1 MTSKNDNNEK
11 SLTRSEL
18 AELNQL
24 IAASSDRA
32 LQPCE
37 NERLE
42 QLLKSSREA
51 RSIYTAYMQLD
62 AGLDWK
68 IRGNQSVEG
77 VVERSRQAANCLKE
91 LDDLSQA
98 VRPKLARMRMLS
110 LLALAASVMFVVATI
125 AWFSTHPRD
134 EANGAVA
141 GAGANDA
148 QSDDQAA
155 EKQVVANIVQLSRE
169 CSWFVENRSNKDA
182 GVRAG
187 DTIRL
192 TRGQLRMDFDC
203 GATVTMRSPAALEI
217 ISPTRTR
224 AVLGTLKAHVGKGA
238 EGFTVE
244 TPRTTVVDLGTDFG
258 IDVSRHG
265 STDVVV
271 FNGAV
276 DLHSDGIN
284 GLAARQRLTAGEG
297 VRVSGEGTAS
307 RIVSILDSQFSMA
320 EIRRGRDRTPVISEV
335 RDNIRRGE
343 SWNYYEIV
351 HGGMSEDAKAFV
363 DREHEWNGLSST
375 GMPRYLLGADY
386 VKTFN
391 DDKLNREVE
400 IRVTIARPAILYVLL
415 DKRSPVPD
423 WLRRRFFNT
432 GDEIG
437 LDGGKYS
444 RFGERKNIAV
454 GAGTSIDDTF
464 SVWRLD
470 VVSAETVT
478 LGAIQAGGE
487 THNMYGIAA
496 VPMEAN
502 RGRDEIGGIADK
514 SSKKWSRLVSDGQG
528 VLSAD
533 GEIERSKDI
542 DAFRFDW
549 KGGALEAVCQTN
561 GFTTLDPVLSVY
573 DASDSLVGYARAP
586 RIGRERTAVKMNLPQ
601 GAYYVAVSGSDDVG
615 EVGGYHIQVAPAE
628 SDVPAPVPAS
638 QSFVLEGTPVR
649 TGAELSWNE
658 VPAAKSYVVEK
669 STDAVTFQPLMTT
682 ASTRIEAKSEPGQL
696 CIYRVRTEVAEG
708 PVTAP
713 LLIATPSAAV
723 SRLQVFGSSPRSI
736 ILEWRDVVRERGY
749 WIERSQ
755 NGGPFELIGTAP
767 ENACGFRDTNVSP
780 DSRYAYRVAT
790 ISSATQVAM
799 SEPVSALSGVA
810 DLSAVAIGNDGVAL
824 SWKTNNSKARY
835 FIERAVGGSDS
846 FVTIGAVNGDT
857 QGFIDRT
864 VIGGEEPRY
873 RVVTVEDASE
883 LNEIRKESVESVRL
897 PEWLTDE
904 HFFAL
909 RYTGKINIAKRGKY
923 NFYLASDDGSRLFID
938 GALVVNNDERHVEQI
953 VCGTIE
959 VEAGVHDIE
968 VQYFE
973 HDGNKSLALAWAG
986 VVPYSEVPAD
996 VLSNLVLHYY
1006 SGTWWRLPFTRS
1018 LALSDVV
1025 HVKKPQLAISPGN

>member
-1 MTSKNDNNEK
+1 MTSKNDHNEK

-32 LQPCE
+32 LEPCE

-51 RSIYTAYMQLD
+51 RSIFTSYMQLD

-68 IRGNQSVEG
+68 IRGCPSLES
-77 VVERSRQAANCLKE
+77 VVERSRKAASCLAE
-91 LDDLSQA
+91 LDELSQA

-125 AWFSTHPRD
+125 AWFSTNPRD
-134 EANGAVA
+134 EGNGALAAV
-141 GAGANDA
+141 DA
-148 QSDDQAA
+148 DAAHADASAA
-155 EKQVVANIVQLSRE
+155 EKQIVANVVQLSKE
-169 CSWFVENRSNKDA
+169 CSWFVENRSSKSA
-182 GVRAG
+182 AVRPG
-187 DTIRL
+187 DTVRL

-320 EIRRGRDRTPVISEV
+320 DIRRGRDRIPVISEV
-335 RDNIRRGE
+335 RDNILRGK
-343 SWNYYEIV
+343 SWNYYEVV

-363 DREHEWNGLSST
+363 DREHEWNGLYAG
-375 GMPRYLLGADY
+375 GMPHYLLGADY

-400 IRVTIARPAILYVLL
+400 IRVTLARPSILYVLL

-444 RFGERKNIAV
+444 RFGERKNIAA
-454 GAGTSIDDTF
+454 GAGTSIDDVF

-470 VVSAETVT
+470 VPAADTVT

-496 VPMEAN
+496 VPMETH
-502 RGRDEIGGIADK
+502 RSRDDVGSFAGNPT
-514 SSKKWSRLVSDGQG
+514 KKWSRLSTDAQG
-528 VLSAD
+528 ILSSD

-542 DAFRFDW
+542 DVFRFDW
-549 KGGALEAVCQTN
+549 RGGVAEVACHTN
-561 GFTTLDPVLSVY
+561 GFTTLDPVVSVY

-586 RIGRERTAVKMNLPQ
+586 RIGRGRTAVKMNLPE
-601 GAYYVAVSGSDDVG
+601 GTYYVAVTGSDEVG
-615 EVGGYHIQVAPAE
+615 EVGGYHVQVSPA
-628 SDVPAPVPAS
+628 SANLPAPLRAS
-638 QSFVLEGTPVR
+638 PKLALQATPIK
-649 TGAELSWNE
+649 TGVELSWSDI
-658 VPAAKSYVVEK
+658 PTAKSYIVEK
-669 STDAVTFQPLMTT
+669 STDAVTYQTLAST
-682 ASTRIEAKSEPGQL
+682 ASTRISDKSDPGQL
-696 CIYRVRTEVAEG
+696 GIYRVRAETADG
-708 PVTAP
+708 PVSAP
-713 LLIATPSAAV
+713 RLIATPSAAATRV
-723 SRLQVFGSSPRSI
+723 QTFGSSPRS
-736 ILEWRDVVRERGY
+736 
-749 WIERSQ
+749 
-755 NGGPFELIGTAP
+755 
-767 ENACGFRDTNVSP
+767 
-780 DSRYAYRVAT
+780 
-790 ISSATQVAM
+790 SAT
-799 SEPVSALSGVA
+799 
-810 DLSAVAIGNDGVAL
+810 VAIGSSGPPTGDRSPRSGPRP
-824 SWKTNNSKARY
+824 KTPVDSATPPFHPTDATRIVSPRSIHPHRKRY
-835 FIERAVGGSDS
+835 P
-846 FVTIGAVNGDT
+846 NL
-857 QGFIDRT
+857 
-864 VIGGEEPRY
+864 Y
-873 RVVTVEDASE
+873 RRCLVSPISLPSRSAM
-883 LNEIRKESVESVRL
+883 KES
-897 PEWLTDE
+897 
-904 HFFAL
+904 H
-909 RYTGKINIAKRGKY
+909 
-923 NFYLASDDGSRLFID
+923 
-938 GALVVNNDERHVEQI
+938 
-953 VCGTIE
+953 
-959 VEAGVHDIE
+959 
-968 VQYFE
+968 
-973 HDGNKSLALAWAG
+973 
-986 VVPYSEVPAD
+986 
-996 VLSNLVLHYY
+996 
-1006 SGTWWRLPFTRS
+1006 
-1018 LALSDVV
+1018 
-1025 HVKKPQLAISPGN
+1025 